1 MRRSGVLA
9 ASLGGMRGVRFVRST
24 GGLLWAALRKFFE
37 DGLSRAAAAVAYST
51 IFSLPALLT
60 LVLLIVGV
68 FADPDVV
75 QRALLDQV
83 SSLIGR
89 AGADQVGT
97 ILTAA
102 RRTETRASVAA
113 TVSILTLVFG
123 ATAAFGQLQAGLNQ
137 AWDVKAQ
144 PRGNQIA
151 AYLRKRLF
159 SFGLVLVVA
168 FLLLVSL
175 AITTVLSAF
184 GARMSTQLPGAWSEH
199 VLQFVSTMVSFL
211 ALAFLFA
218 LMFRYLPDARVA
230 WRDVRVGAIA
240 TALLFVIGKTVIGVY
255 LGQSDPGSAFGAAG
269 SLVVIM
275 IWVYYTSMIV
285 LYGAEVTRVWADRY
299 GGGVRPDTGAVGV
312 EKEEREVAKPE
323 RVVSPRP

>member
-1 MRRSGVLA
+1 MQ
-9 ASLGGMRGVRFVRST
+9 GVRFVRST
-24 GGLLWAALRKFFE
+24 GGLLWAALQKFLG

-51 IFSLPALLT
+51 IFSMPALLT

-68 FADPDVV
+68 FADPNVA

-83 SSLIGR
+83 GSLIGR
-89 AGADQVGT
+89 AGAEQVGT

-102 RRTETRASVAA
+102 RRTEARVSVAA
-113 TVSILTLVFG
+113 AVSILTLVFG
-123 ATAAFGQLQAGLNQ
+123 ATAAFGQLQAALNQ
-137 AWDVKAQ
+137 AWDVKPR

-151 AYLRKRLF
+151 VYLRKRLF

-175 AITTVLSAF
+175 GITTVLAAID
-184 GARMSTQLPGAWSEH
+184 ARMSARLPGGWSEH
-199 VLQFVSTMVSFL
+199 VLQVASSIVSFV

-240 TALLFVIGKTVIGVY
+240 TAFLFIIGKTVIGVY
-255 LGQSDPGSAFGAAG
+255 LGRSDPGSAFGAAG

-275 IWVYYTSMIV
+275 IWVYYTAMIV

-299 GGGVRPDTGAVGV
+299 GGGVRPDAGAVGV

-323 RVVSPRP
+323 RVASPRG